1 MKKPVSQLNK
11 NIHAALL
18 DILGSDPTSDQLN
31 QALRLLAKWRA
42 RLIENTVIQKSGHTI
57 KHGPF
62 TGMNYGVQA
71 SEGGGV
77 PRLLGGYEPSL
88 APVIDEI
95 VASGPDLIIDVGSAE
110 GYYAVGLARRL
121 PNATIWARDANPN
134 AQQKCAK
141 LAALNGVADRVEIG
155 GIMSHAD
162 FDICARH
169 RTVVIC
175 DIEGAEGALL
185 NPARATGLFAADI
198 LVECHP
204 DADRTIVSTLQD
216 RFAATH
222 KITRIDRDL
231 DTAALPKWM
240 HGSSDLD
247 RLLALWEWRTA
258 PTPWLW
264 MTARPATQ

>member
-1 MKKPVSQLNK
+1 MKKPTSQLNK
-11 NIHAALL
+11 HVHATLL
-18 DILGSDPTSDQLN
+18 DMLGSDPTSDQLN

-42 RLIENTVIQKSGHTI
+42 KLIENTAIQKSGPTI
-57 KHGPF
+57 KHGVF
-62 TGMNYGVQA
+62 AGMNYGVQA

-88 APVIDEI
+88 APIIDEI
-95 VASGPDLIIDVGSAE
+95 VASGPELIIDVGSAE

-121 PNATIWARDANPN
+121 PNATIWARDADDK
-134 AQQKCAK
+134 AQAKCTE
-141 LAALNGVADRVEIG
+141 LAALNGVSDRVEIG

-169 RTVVIC
+169 RSVVIC
-175 DIEGAEGALL
+175 DIEGAEGDLL
-185 NPARATGLFAADI
+185 NPSIATGLYAADI

-204 DADRTIVSTLQD
+204 ALNAPIVSTLQD
-216 RFAATH
+216 RFRATH
-222 KITRIDRDL
+222 KITQLDRHL

-240 HGSSDLD
+240 DGSSDLD
-247 RLLALWEWRTA
+247 RLLALWEWRSA

-264 MTARPATQ
+264 MTRHPANQ

>member
-1 MKKPVSQLNK
+1 MSKPTSQLNK
-11 NIHAALL
+11 HIHATLL
-18 DILGSDPTSDQLN
+18 DMLGSEPTSDQLN

-88 APVIDEI
+88 APIIDDI
-95 VASGPDLIIDVGSAE
+95 VASGPALIIDVGSAE

-121 PNATIWARDANPN
+121 PNATIWARDADEK
-134 AQQKCAK
+134 AQAKCTK
-141 LAALNGVADRVEIG
+141 LAALNGVSDRVEIG
-155 GIMSHAD
+155 GIMTHAD

-175 DIEGAEGALL
+175 DIEGAEADLL
-185 NPARATGLFAADI
+185 NPSKATGLFAADI

-204 DADRTIVSTLQD
+204 AADKSIVSTLQE

-222 KITRIDRDL
+222 QITRLDRDL
-231 DTAALPKWM
+231 DTRALPKWM
-240 HGSSDLD
+240 DGSSDLD
-247 RLLALWEWRTA
+247 RLLALWEWRSA

-264 MTARPATQ
+264 MTKRPANQ